1 MAESDADEPAE
12 NSGSTETLDPDPD
25 DLAGVVDL
33 FGALT
38 NAELKQA
45 LGELAYKSD
54 VEPPGP
60 EIVELALQRYVLVAY
75 DLSNSDSPAST
86 NSDRFLVPGPSAFPS
101 LLKGATDL
109 PHIMDVPTRSPNRKL
124 VEKAVE
130 ARFRGDVAQAVADE
144 NAQLVRR
151 LLDVSY
157 DLDAWGIAM
166 AELRERLDNVLS

>member
-1 MAESDADEPAE
+1 VAESNDEPSD
-12 NSGSTETLDPDPD
+12 NSNSAETLDTDSD

-38 NAELKQA
+38 HAELEQA
-45 LGELAYKSD
+45 LTELAYKSGM
-54 VEPPGP
+54 EPPGP
-60 EIVELALQRYVLVAY
+60 AVVELALQRYVLVAY
-75 DLSNSDSPAST
+75 DPNDLDSPTST
-86 NSDRFLVPGPSAFPS
+86 NLGRLLVPGPSAFPS
-101 LLKGATDL
+101 LPEGATDL
-109 PHIMDVPTRSPNRKL
+109 PHIMDVPTRTPDREL

-144 NAQLVRR
+144 NTQLVRR

-166 AELRERLDNVLS
+166 TGLRERLDEVLT